1 MEAKLVLRKFEHL
14 KTIIKTII
22 PGLDMKRI
30 GTAVILYRGRV
41 HDKEYKEYIH
51 LDRNGTVYHKIKM

>member
-30 GTAVILYRGRV
+30 GTAVILYRERV

-51 LDRNGTVYHKIKM
+51 